1 MYGIEPGEY
10 RVECF
15 NSRYVGVGT
24 ITLEDGVY
32 QYEASQ
38 IQLRD
43 FPQGASAK
51 VSVDGEELSNVAV
64 ELEDENG
71 AIVGYGYSD
80 ENGVVC
86 FTVKESGKYII
97 RIIDD
102 RLENVEMEVLVSE
115 NVMESVEIAASSRQ
129 KEDDEV
135 IFASNLSF
143 DFANDKRIG
152 TDDGVSNLLFWDDY
166 KLKSARDDAWNEVN
180 AYPSL
185 SACCSCDKE
194 DVDKYL
200 SSLSDI
206 RKTLSK
212 LDDTIEKLDESS
224 TNIILAAGDLISDI
238 VSIIPV
244 VKILKTIC
252 KVYDTIQL
260 VNSLIDLVSFYN
272 EHFGEGVSIIQIASD
287 EINTIWDEFY
297 NEYVNPMITLAG
309 AAFDRLK
316 VMAKSVSNALRAKDI
331 KRLKEVVSTLESEIK
346 EITNRINQIEPF
358 RKKAEGQAVRAS
370 GKLQNQLRL
379 QQQIYQNEIN
389 KLRKNAQANKFLI
402 ESKIKDI
409 ERLRRGEKISHSI
422 ARNIGEIIETWGG
435 YITVFVAIPLDI
447 VELLNNIDLHS
458 KLIDRGNETL
468 KRAQDKLADVTEP
481 ILCQCDDC
489 DCEDKVCKCK
499 TGGECHCENCKCTSE
514 PPEPP
519 NSTDPNEILGPI
531 GADFIWHNEGT
542 DDEPYMVIDGA
553 NWINSAQH
561 EYTIYFENKST
572 ATASAQEIY
581 VSMKLPNEFDANTL
595 AVDRLNIGGEIFS
608 FATDGTTLWLDVL
621 SETGQKIIAYDIA
634 SGSSKEIYSNTD
646 MNKDIPFQLAYSGG
660 KLIGTYVHVE
670 TQTTYLATIDPES
683 GESKLLYEIGEG
695 GVYEALPDKLTVQH
709 FITEVDEEGRFY
721 GFPEY
726 EITQIDPQTG
736 ASKLIYTGTTYEYT
750 GEYYDDENP
759 TDSLIGYVKNYPDG
773 VAIME
778 GYADNESYDSF
789 LTIHTDNYTIS
800 PDEANFQYFAGDKS
814 CAIFGCHRNSE
825 TPLTLYTYDIEK
837 HQRIIM
843 DISGLPAQST
853 PVGRN
858 FVLHNADVNL
868 KGWFYVIPVLG
879 MAVRLEPTPAMI
891 VNTATGGGM
900 TAISCYTFDQ
910 KNSDTIYLFNK

>member
-287 EINTIWDEFY
+287 EINTIWNEFY

-608 FATDGTTLWLDVL
+608 FSLDNQIANNVWIFNQASTGEQIKVTFDFDKRARVAQWYIRSYVLSTYDRFPASAYEGFLPPNNKELGNGEGHIVFSVAPQCNLTTGTRLENYATIIFDVNEPINTNVWVNTLDVDAPTI
-621 SETGQKIIAYDIA
+621 SSVSSQYD
-634 SGSSKEIYSNTD
+634 EINRS
-646 MNKDIPFQLAYSGG
+646 F
-660 KLIGTYVHVE
+660 
-670 TQTTYLATIDPES
+670 
-683 GESKLLYEIGEG
+683 
-695 GVYEALPDKLTVQH
+695 TVN
-709 FITEVDEEGRFY
+709 
-721 GFPEY
+721 
-726 EITQIDPQTG
+726 
-736 ASKLIYTGTTYEYT
+736 SKLIKEVV
-750 GEYYDDENP
+750 
-759 TDSLIGYVKNYPDG
+759 YVFDYWCKR
-773 VAIME
+773 
-778 GYADNESYDSF
+778 
-789 LTIHTDNYTIS
+789 L
-800 PDEANFQYFAGDKS
+800 
-814 CAIFGCHRNSE
+814 FG
-825 TPLTLYTYDIEK
+825 
-837 HQRIIM
+837 
-843 DISGLPAQST
+843 
-853 PVGRN
+853 
-858 FVLHNADVNL
+858 
-868 KGWFYVIPVLG
+868 
-879 MAVRLEPTPAMI
+879 
-891 VNTATGGGM
+891 
-900 TAISCYTFDQ
+900 
-910 KNSDTIYLFNK
+910 